1 MARMLTVTLNPA
13 IDMTMTVSALIPGEV
28 HRVREVAT
36 HAAGK
41 GINVAQALGDLG
53 HTLTVTGFLGRDN
66 AAMFEQLFAR
76 RGWRDAFIRVPGE
89 TRCNVKVVE
98 RRAPAEGPIDNVDHV
113 AAVRAHADDGA
124 PAMPGDL
131 PTQGRNTDLNSPGF
145 EVDARQAAQLADELC
160 ALAPDHDAIVFAG
173 SLPRGIDAAWLTTLL
188 ARLKPLNPHIAVDT
202 SGAALAAVLATHPW
216 LVKPNVEEL
225 VAALRLPTHDRA
237 AWQTAAAR
245 LVHDGV
251 ANVVVSDGAA
261 GVTWLTAA
269 GGWHAVPPK
278 VDVRSTVGAGDT
290 LLAGMVHALTQ
301 RLPPQ
306 DTLRLA
312 AACGTYAV
320 TQVGFGLPDIPALH
334 RIEHNVVVSAIDST
348 PSTTWT
354 RQP

>member
-1 MARMLTVTLNPA
+1 MARILTVTLNPA
-13 IDMTMTVSALIPGEV
+13 IDMTMTVDALIPGNV
-28 HRVREVAT
+28 HRVRDVAT

-53 HTLTVTGFLGRDN
+53 HTLTVTGFLGQNN
-66 AAMFEQLFAR
+66 AAMFEQLFAQR
-76 RGWRDAFIRVPGE
+76 HWRDAFIRVPGE

-98 RRAPAEGPIDNVDHV
+98 RREPGNGQHDSDGDAV
-113 AAVRAHADDGA
+113 AATNADAVAALPSDVGA
-124 PAMPGDL
+124 A
-131 PTQGRNTDLNSPGF
+131 GRNTDLNSPGF
-145 EVDARQAAQLADELC
+145 LVNDVQAAQLADELC
-160 ALAPDHDAIVFAG
+160 TLAPQHDAVVFAG
-173 SLPRGIDAAWLTTLL
+173 SLPRGIDAAWLTALL
-188 ARLKPLNPHIAVDT
+188 ARLKPFNPRIAIDT
-202 SGAALAAVLATHPW
+202 SGAALAAVLATGPW

-225 VAALRLPTHDRA
+225 VAALGLPAHDRA
-237 AWQTAAAR
+237 AWHAAAAR

-261 GVTWLTAA
+261 GVTWMTAT
-269 GGWHAVPPK
+269 GGWHAVPPA

-290 LLAGMVHALTQ
+290 LLAGMVHALVQ
-301 RLPPQ
+301 HLPPEA
-306 DTLRLA
+306 TLRLA

-320 TQVGFGLPDIPALH
+320 TQVGFGLPDLPALH

>member
-1 MARMLTVTLNPA
+1 MARMLTITLNPA
-13 IDMTMTVSALIPGEV
+13 IDMTMTVDTLVPGDV
-28 HRVREVAT
+28 HRVRDVAT

-53 HTLTVTGFLGRDN
+53 HTVTVTGFLGQNN

-76 RGWRDAFIRVPGE
+76 RGWQDAFIRVPGE

-98 RRAPAEGPIDNVDHV
+98 RPASG
-113 AAVRAHADDGA
+113 
-124 PAMPGDL
+124 
-131 PTQGRNTDLNSPGF
+131 TGRNTDLNSPGF
-145 EVDARQAAQLADELC
+145 EVDATQAAQLADAVC
-160 ALAPDHDAIVFAG
+160 ALAPDHDAIVIAG
-173 SLPRGIDAAWLTTLL
+173 SLPRGIDAAWLIGLL
-188 ARLKPLNPHIAVDT
+188 ARLKPLNPHVAIDT
-202 SGAALAAVLATHPW
+202 SGAALAAVLATGLW
-216 LVKPNVEEL
+216 LIKPNVEEL
-225 VAALRLPTHDRA
+225 VAALRLPTHDSA
-237 AWQTAAAR
+237 AWHTAAMR
-245 LVHDGV
+245 LVQDGV

-269 GGWHAVPPK
+269 GGWHAVPPA
-278 VDVRSTVGAGDT
+278 VDVQSTVGAGDT

-301 RLPPQ
+301 QRPPE

-320 TQVGFGLPDIPALH
+320 TQVGFGLPDVPALH
-334 RIEHNVVVSAIDST
+334 RIEQHVVVSAIDST